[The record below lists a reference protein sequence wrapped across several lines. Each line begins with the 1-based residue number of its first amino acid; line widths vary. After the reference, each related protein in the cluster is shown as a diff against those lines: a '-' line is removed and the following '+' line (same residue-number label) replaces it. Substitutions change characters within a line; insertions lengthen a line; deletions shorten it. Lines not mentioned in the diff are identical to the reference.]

1 MKHLLRLLAFAI
13 MATALPAFAD
23 STTSQLPNGGLVQTT
38 DMIPV
43 ARCTYA
49 GCNYRVTVGPI
60 ASLNIGAGLNSS
72 SGSLILDPTQ
82 ANSWSGLQTFL
93 SGDLT
98 AADPVFTGGS
108 VLLPSGATSLRPSS
122 PVNGMIRYNTS
133 LTSLEAYVAGAW
145 GPVGVVSSGSAG
157 TLQIAGSSG
166 SFGQYPG
173 LSCAAHRWLSSLDP
187 TGASSADC
195 VQPAFADL
203 SGTPTTRAGYGIT
216 DALSNASTI
225 SAAGPIG
232 GAATVPVLTYNTTG
246 QLTNVSTASITPS
259 AIGALPST
267 GSKTV
272 AGGTTFTSPVTI
284 TSNATTLPSAQT
296 GTLLQIGNADGTPSR
311 NEVDSFG
318 SASYFSGVRRDGT
331 NASPTTLQSGDE
343 IASLNAWGYNGT
355 SVVGPQAAYR
365 EYASQNWSVGANGT
379 YLSLATTPNGS
390 ATLTEGLRVENDGG
404 ITVPSTV
411 TGGDKGA
418 GTINAAGNI
427 YAPSFVATGTGADN
441 LPASTTLNRPG
452 SPAEGNFRD
461 NTSLHELEAYINGG
475 WQQIVSG
482 AGGLVNLASQ
492 VTGTLPVVN
501 GGAVSVSPEQY
512 GAVGNGAIYFDG
524 AFTASSPVHTNL
536 STSTTPSTPSVSTH
550 TANDLLVSVFL
561 TQAPWSSSPS
571 VGTTRENVSYTSGS
585 YGMFASDQT
594 ISSAG
599 STTSVSGTL
608 SSSTLWAASSLAL
621 APSGGSVTF
630 VAGNSYQT
638 TNSGVVTLTKPSG
651 TTSGDYLVACIGDYA
666 IEGSTQIPYIKIP
679 LGWNYI
685 TANNSSGN
693 NLTCFGKPA
702 GSSEPSGYAFTYCS
716 SLTSSCTG
724 GGAGV
729 IVDYRNTSG
738 VDTPTETLSSATA
751 SFPSNSAGDLICVAG
766 ITGNAL
772 RKQQVCGTIS
782 SYISSTQ
789 VNVSFPVVNS
799 FTGLQFAYGT
809 NDSSS
814 FNSMLTTAPCSTVGC
829 KIQLSDK
836 RYVLNSGLSL
846 PANIP
851 VSINGVEPG
860 TPNTANSLATGPI
873 VNLNNGTQL
882 LYLTQSMSSA
892 AIAVSGSTNV
902 TNVTSTDELSNFT
915 VYGGTGYGLD
925 GGGGD
930 GIDILNWQSAKVHYV
945 YSMNFYG
952 YGYYVDGL
960 TAGSYKDY
968 IENINLEG
976 VYSSF
981 NGLGGFQLGSSLG
994 VNNLE
999 SVQCENCI
1007 IEANGGPAVLLSG
1020 GNIQGFRIIGSTIQ
1034 WNNAFGPNTEI
1045 YAANNVVG
1053 AWVINNYFES
1063 DGNYYSQSNGYI
1075 NNKTGIILKGNLY
1088 SGNSTA
1094 PQENDTLNKAGIFGF
1109 SGNVSASGADTSIS
1123 RNGWGIIGFGSG
1135 GTSNDTTGKIT
1146 AAGIIIGG
1154 GLYGISGCSTSGH
1167 NGGATG
1173 GYYTSGTNGTC
1184 TVTITMGNSAAG
1196 NAGWNC
1202 FATDR
1207 TTNTNVISETST
1219 TTTTVTLSGTT
1230 ATGDV
1235 IGFSCTGY

>member
-1 MKHLLRLLAFAI
+1 
-13 MATALPAFAD
+13 
-23 STTSQLPNGGLVQTT
+23 
-38 DMIPV
+38 
-43 ARCTYA
+43 
-49 GCNYRVTVGPI
+49 
-60 ASLNIGAGLNSS
+60 
-72 SGSLILDPTQ
+72 
-82 ANSWSGLQTFL
+82 
-93 SGDLT
+93 
-98 AADPVFTGGS
+98 
-108 VLLPSGATSLRPSS
+108 
-122 PVNGMIRYNTS
+122 
-133 LTSLEAYVAGAW
+133 
-145 GPVGVVSSGSAG
+145 
-157 TLQIAGSSG
+157 
-166 SFGQYPG
+166 
-173 LSCAAHRWLSSLDP
+173 
-187 TGASSADC
+187 
-195 VQPAFADL
+195 
-203 SGTPTTRAGYGIT
+203 
-216 DALSNASTI
+216 
-225 SAAGPIG
+225 
-232 GAATVPVLTYNTTG
+232 
-246 QLTNVSTASITPS
+246 
-259 AIGALPST
+259 
-267 GSKTV
+267 
-272 AGGTTFTSPVTI
+272 
-284 TSNATTLPSAQT
+284 
-296 GTLLQIGNADGTPSR
+296 
-311 NEVDSFG
+311 
-318 SASYFSGVRRDGT
+318 
-331 NASPTTLQSGDE
+331 
-343 IASLNAWGYNGT
+343 
-355 SVVGPQAAYR
+355 
-365 EYASQNWSVGANGT
+365 
-379 YLSLATTPNGS
+379 
-390 ATLTEGLRVENDGG
+390 
-404 ITVPSTV
+404 
-411 TGGDKGA
+411 
-418 GTINAAGNI
+418 
-427 YAPSFVATGTGADN
+427 
-441 LPASTTLNRPG
+441 
-452 SPAEGNFRD
+452 
-461 NTSLHELEAYINGG
+461 
-475 WQQIVSG
+475 
-482 AGGLVNLASQ
+482 
-492 VTGTLPVVN
+492 
-501 GGAVSVSPEQY
+501 
-512 GAVGNGAIYFDG
+512 
-524 AFTASSPVHTNL
+524 
-536 STSTTPSTPSVSTH
+536 
-550 TANDLLVSVFL
+550 
-561 TQAPWSSSPS
+561 
-571 VGTTRENVSYTSGS
+571 
-585 YGMFASDQT
+585 
-594 ISSAG
+594 
-599 STTSVSGTL
+599 
-608 SSSTLWAASSLAL
+608 
-621 APSGGSVTF
+621 
-630 VAGNSYQT
+630 
-638 TNSGVVTLTKPSG
+638 
-651 TTSGDYLVACIGDYA
+651 
-666 IEGSTQIPYIKIP
+666 
-679 LGWNYI
+679 
-685 TANNSSGN
+685 
-693 NLTCFGKPA
+693 
-702 GSSEPSGYAFTYCS
+702 
-716 SLTSSCTG
+716 
-724 GGAGV
+724 
-729 IVDYRNTSG
+729 
-738 VDTPTETLSSATA
+738 
-751 SFPSNSAGDLICVAG
+751 
-766 ITGNAL
+766 
-772 RKQQVCGTIS
+772 
-782 SYISSTQ
+782 
-789 VNVSFPVVNS
+789 
-799 FTGLQFAYGT
+799 
-809 NDSSS
+809 
-814 FNSMLTTAPCSTVGC
+814 
-829 KIQLSDK
+829 
-836 RYVLNSGLSL
+836 L